1 MQQIRPPARDPG
13 RRSRRHGFERV
24 AMLVL
29 ALLTAVGLAVGT
41 AFAAPGHAAPAG
53 RGKVVPANAM
63 DAVAAMQP
71 SWNLGNTLDAIPDET
86 SWGNPLTTK
95 ATFDA
100 VKAQGFRS
108 VRIPVTWSNH
118 QSATA
123 PYTIDP
129 TYMSRVKQ
137 VVDLALAD
145 NLYVVLNVHHD
156 SWQWINK
163 MATDHDQVL
172 ARFNATWDQIATK
185 FRDSSRQL
193 LFESVNEPVFDNA
206 SDAQKTQLLNELNTS
221 FHSIVRQ
228 KGGEN
233 ATRFLVLPTQAS
245 SPDDQRVMD
254 ELATAISSLSDANL
268 VATVHYYSFW
278 PFSVNIAG
286 YTRFDAEVQ
295 KNLTDTFAR
304 MHDTFVAKG
313 VPVYLGEYSLLSYP
327 DYTRTN
333 DIVQRGEALKYFEAV
348 GYAARVNGV
357 TTALWDAGSFL
368 NRNTLQW
375 RYAALSAQI
384 KSSWTTRSGTAS
396 SDRVFVPKTGAITAR
411 TLTLNLNGT
420 TFQGL
425 WQGSTRLTQGRDY
438 TVSGSQ
444 LTLTATALTRLT
456 GNRDYGVNATLQARF
471 SSGVP
476 WQLDVTTYDTPVLSQ
491 ASGTTNSFAVPTQ
504 FRGDTLATMEAKY
517 ADGRNAGPADWT
529 SYQQFDTAFAPDYSG
544 NALTL
549 TPAFLNAVSDGT
561 PVTLTFHFWSGATV
575 TYHVTKSG
583 GSVTGTTS

>member
-1 MQQIRPPARDPG
+1 MKRTRPPARY
-13 RRSRRHGFERV
+13 RRQGFGQV
-24 AMLVL
+24 ASLLL
-29 ALLTAVGLAVGT
+29 ALLAAVGLACGS
-41 AFAAPGHAAPAG
+41 AFAAPHPESASASSTVTAP
-53 RGKVVPANAM
+53 VPDNAM

-71 SWNLGNTLDAIPDET
+71 GWNLGNTLDAIPHET

-95 ATFDA
+95 AMFDT
-100 VKAQGFRS
+100 VRAQGFRS
-108 VRIPVTWSNH
+108 VRIPVTWSNY
-118 QSATA
+118 QSAEA

-129 TYMSRVKQ
+129 AYMSRIGQ
-137 VVDLALAD
+137 VVDWALAD
-145 NLYVVLNVHHD
+145 DLYVVLNLHHD

-172 ARFNATWDQIATK
+172 ARYNATWNQIATA
-185 FRDSSRQL
+185 FRNAPRKL

-206 SDAQKTQLLNELNTS
+206 SNARKAQLLNELNTS

-233 ATRFLVLPTQAS
+233 ATRLLVLPTQVCT
-245 SPDDQRVMD
+245 PDQGLMD
-254 ELATAISSLSDANL
+254 ELAATINSLHDPNL

-286 YTRFDAEVQ
+286 YTRFDATVQ
-295 KNLTDTFAR
+295 KDMSDAFTR
-304 MHDTFVAKG
+304 MRDTFVAKG
-313 VPVYLGEYSLLSYP
+313 IPVYLGEYGLLSDP
-327 DYTRTN
+327 DYTRPT
-333 DIVQRGEALKYFEAV
+333 DIVQRGEALKYFEAF
-348 GYAARVNGV
+348 GHEARVNGV

-375 RYAALSAQI
+375 RYPGLSAQI
-384 KSSWTTRSGTAS
+384 KSGWTTRSGTAS
-396 SDRVFVPKTGAITAR
+396 SDRLLVPKSGAITAK
-411 TLTLNLNGT
+411 TIALNLNGT

-425 WQGSTRLTQGRDY
+425 WQGSTPLVQGRDY
-438 TVSGSQ
+438 TVAGSQ
-444 LTLTATALTRLT
+444 LTLTTAALTRLT
-456 GNRDYGVNATLQARF
+456 GNRDYGVNTTLQAGF

-476 WQLDVTTYDTPVLSQ
+476 WQIDVTTYDTPVLSQ
-491 ASGTTNSFAVPTQ
+491 ATGTTGSFAIPTQ
-504 FRGDTLATMEAKY
+504 FRGDTLATMEATY

-529 SYQQFDTAFAPDYSG
+529 SYQQFETAFSPNYGG

-549 TPAFLNAVSDGT
+549 TPAFFNAVGDGT

-583 GSVTGTTS
+583 SSVTGRTS